1 MIWFFA
7 NNQLKFFKR
16 FVSGHFTSCSFWNG
30 LKGKE
35 DWLVEKKKKKKSMT
49 KQKILVIKWM
59 ELKME
64 IYSGWLVSQPK
75 RWITSD
81 LDLRSGRLFV
91 TPRVTI

>member
-16 FVSGHFTSCSFWNG
+16 FVSGHFNSCSFWNG
-30 LKGKE
+30 VKGKE
-35 DWLVEKKKKKKSMT
+35 DWLVKKKSMT

-64 IYSGWLVSQPK
+64 IHSGWLVPQPK
-75 RWITSD
+75 QWITSD
-81 LDLRSGRLFV
+81 LDLPSGRLFV